1 MNESVFSMNA
11 AVGSALAT
19 LDAQEF
25 SPTADLDAEGAFNY
39 ARVVRYDVLA
49 RSQGISE
56 SFASYLIAGLVV
68 SGLESRSVPYHPQE
82 LLAITQVV
90 CLEDSSSWSLSPLYD
105 AIARGLSVQ
114 DTTKNLVLVSAGMLS
129 AIADI
134 FGSDPHAVA
143 STQRAALGTMVDPI
157 DWDSLLSE
165 G

>member
-1 MNESVFSMNA
+1 MNDSVFSMNA

-25 SPTADLDAEGAFNY
+25 SPTAEGAFNY

-49 RSQGISE
+49 HSQGISE

-114 DTTKNLVLVSAGMLS
+114 DITKNLVLVSAGMLS

-134 FGSDPHAVA
+134 FGSDPQAVA
-143 STQRAALGTMVDPI
+143 RTQRAALGTMVDPI